1 MPLSEQ
7 VMDNPKAD
15 RVRKLAD
22 LLTKRGQRK
31 AGKFLVEGPQS
42 VREAVAMDPA
52 IVTDVYYDPNACAD
66 PAIPQAALD
75 AGLYVHQ
82 ASPAVMRRVSENAQ
96 GIVASARIDALDAA
110 RQAAL
115 RRLNDA
121 AAGFSRAGSGSMPGR
136 VPLIAACWQVRDP
149 GNEGTII
156 RTADAAGCSL
166 VVLVDDCVD
175 PLNPKVIRSTAGSLF
190 HIPVLRLTEDEFFDW
205 AAQRSTA
212 VWAADIHG
220 IPGSSPVD
228 VADLAFDTSHSETS
242 SAVAGSAIDGR
253 HVTSAT
259 AASRALLAS
268 MVSGETNASLAVLF
282 GNEARGLPIKTV
294 ERADGSIIIPLYGCA
309 ESLNLASSAAIL
321 LYTLSM
327 LLHRR

>member
-1 MPLSEQ
+1 
-7 VMDNPKAD
+7 MDNPKAD

-31 AGKFLVEGPQS
+31 AGRFLVEGPQS

-52 IVTDVYYDPNACAD
+52 IVTDVYYDPDACAD
-66 PAIPQAALD
+66 PAILQAALD

-96 GIVASARIDALDAA
+96 GIVASARIDALDVA

-115 RRLNDA
+115 RRLNGA
-121 AAGFSRAGSGSMPGR
+121 ATGFSRAGSGSMPGR

-175 PLNPKVIRSTAGSLF
+175 PLNPKVVRSTAGSLF
-190 HIPVLRLTEDEFFDW
+190 HIPVLHLTEDEFFDW
-205 AAQRSTA
+205 AAQRSTT

-228 VADLAFDTSHSETS
+228 VADLAFG
-242 SAVAGSAIDGR
+242 AGSAGTDG
-253 HVTSAT
+253 V
-259 AASRALLAS
+259 AAGRRALLAPL
-268 MVSGETNASLAVLF
+268 VRGETNASLAVLF
-282 GNEARGLPIKTV
+282 GNEARGLPTGMV
-294 ERADGSIIIPLYGCA
+294 ERADGSVIIPLYGRA